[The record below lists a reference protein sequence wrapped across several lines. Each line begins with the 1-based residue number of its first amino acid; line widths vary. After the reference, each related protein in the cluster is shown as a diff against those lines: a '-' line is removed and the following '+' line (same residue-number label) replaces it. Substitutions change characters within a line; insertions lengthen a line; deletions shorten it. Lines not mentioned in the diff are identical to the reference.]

1 VAVPA
6 VLWGFWSQEQ
16 SSSGLGYPSDVL
28 GFLRSGK
35 DKIEVRV
42 TPESGAGLFTTSV
55 VAKGDVMYSLDVENS
70 INSRDFREVWAVHA
84 SAISLVTAIVST
96 DHKSYAFHRTITT
109 DCTSAHHAHLI
120 ATITTDCNHTR

>member
-1 VAVPA
+1 
-6 VLWGFWSQEQ
+6 
-16 SSSGLGYPSDVL
+16 VL

-55 VAKGDVMYSLDVENS
+55 VAKGEVMYSLDVENS
-70 INSRDFREVWAVHA
+70 INSRDFREVCAVHA
-84 SAISLVTAIVST
+84 SAISLVTT

-109 DCTSAHHAHLI
+109 DHASAHHASHRHHHHSLQSIPSISTDCNLVPLI
-120 ATITTDCNHTR
+120 TTITADCNHTR

>member
-1 VAVPA
+1 MAVLA

-70 INSRDFREVWAVHA
+70 INSRDFREVC
-84 SAISLVTAIVST
+84 
-96 DHKSYAFHRTITT
+96 DHHHR
-109 DCTSAHHAHLI
+109 
-120 ATITTDCNHTR
+120 